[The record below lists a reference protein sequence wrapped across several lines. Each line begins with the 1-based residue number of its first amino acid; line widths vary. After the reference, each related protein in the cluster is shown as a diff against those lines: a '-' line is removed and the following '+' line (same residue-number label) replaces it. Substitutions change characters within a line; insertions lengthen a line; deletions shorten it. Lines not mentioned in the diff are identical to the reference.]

1 MTLRESG
8 LNQTSHEPDG
18 KANYLAKP
26 HIVGVHQFDSY
37 LTILGAARSNDS
49 LRL

>member
-18 KANYLAKP
+18 KANGPAKP
-26 HIVGVHQFDSY
+26 HTVRVNQLDNY

-49 LRL
+49 